1 MIPFIDIN
9 KEIEIFRS
17 EIISKINNILFNAQ
31 FILGEEV
38 STFEATVAELFQIN
52 YAVGVGSGTDALFL
66 ALKACNI
73 GKGDKVITTPYSFIA
88 PTEAIVNLGA
98 IPVYVDI
105 NPDTFN
111 MDENK
116 VEEKIDDQTKAI
128 IVTHLYGNPCNMDK
142 FIEIAN
148 KYNLKLIEDCT
159 QAFGSKYN
167 DKYVGSFGDAGCF
180 SFSPNATLGAYGDA
194 GLVVTNSDEIFRN
207 VLLLRNHGYQGDEH
221 IIHGFNSRLDTI
233 QAAILNV
240 KIAYL
245 SSFLERRRKAAKLY
259 KTLLSNIE
267 EIILPIEDEKSYHTY
282 NLFTIR
288 VKKRDE
294 LKKFLTENGIETKIF
309 YKKTIPEQP
318 CMKEYNIAEE
328 DYIIAK
334 NISNKVISLP
344 LSPHISEANIKIIT
358 NKIKEF
364 YESN

>member
-38 STFEATVAELFQIN
+38 STFEATVAELFGIN
-52 YAVGVGSGTDALFL
+52 YAIGVGSGTDALFL
-66 ALKACNI
+66 ALKSCGI
-73 GKGDKVITTPYSFIA
+73 KRGDKVITTPFSFIA
-88 PTEAIVNLGA
+88 PTEAIVNTGA
-98 IPVYVDI
+98 IPIYVDI
-105 NPDTFN
+105 NPHTFN

-116 VEEKIDDQTKAI
+116 IENKIDEETKAI

-142 FIEIAN
+142 ILEIVE
-148 KYNLKLIEDCT
+148 KYNLILIEDCT
-159 QAFGSKYN
+159 QAFGTKYKN
-167 DKYVGSFGDAGCF
+167 KYVGSFGVAGCF

-221 IIHGFNSRLDTI
+221 IIHGYNSRMDTI
-233 QAAILNV
+233 QAAVLNV

-245 SSFLERRRKAAKLY
+245 SSFLERRRKAAKIY
-259 KTLLSNIE
+259 KNFLRDIE
-267 EIILPIEDEKSYHTY
+267 EIILPEESEDSFHTF

-288 VKKRDE
+288 VKRRNE

-318 CMKEYNIAEE
+318 CMKEYNIPQD

-334 NISNKVISLP
+334 NISQKVISLP

-358 NKIKEF
+358 DKIKEF
-364 YESN
+364 YGAK

>member
-38 STFEATVAELFQIN
+38 STFEATVAELFNIN
-52 YAVGVGSGTDALFL
+52 YAIGVGSGTDALFL
-66 ALKACNI
+66 ALKACGI
-73 GKGDKVITTPYSFIA
+73 GNGDKVITTPFSFIA
-88 PTEAIVNLGA
+88 PTEAIVNAGA
-98 IPVYVDI
+98 IPVYADI

-111 MDENK
+111 IDENK
-116 VEEKIDDQTKAI
+116 VEEKIDDKTKAI

-142 FIEIAN
+142 FLEITE
-148 KYNLKLIEDCT
+148 KFNLILIEDCT
-159 QAFGSKYN
+159 QAFGTKYK
-167 DKYVGSFGDAGCF
+167 DKYVGSFGDVGCF

-194 GLVVTNSDEIFRN
+194 GLVVTNSDEIFRK

-221 IIHGFNSRLDTI
+221 VIHGYNSRLDTI
-233 QAAILNV
+233 QAAVLNV

-245 SSFLERRRKAAKLY
+245 SSFLDRRRKAAKIY
-259 KTLLSNIE
+259 KNLLQDIE
-267 EIILPIEDEKSYHTY
+267 EIILPQEQENTFHTY

-318 CMKEYNIAEE
+318 CMKNFNISED

-334 NISNKVISLP
+334 NISQKVISLP
-344 LSPHISEANIKIIT
+344 LSPHISEANIKIIV

-364 YESN
+364 YATK